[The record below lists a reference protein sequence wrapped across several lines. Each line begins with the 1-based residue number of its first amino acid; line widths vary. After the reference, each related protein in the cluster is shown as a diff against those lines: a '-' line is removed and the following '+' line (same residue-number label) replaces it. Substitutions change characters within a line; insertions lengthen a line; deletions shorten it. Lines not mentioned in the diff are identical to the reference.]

1 MEKDIRELLIQL
13 GVRGFMTILGFR
25 KTAGSQDLAWPQR
38 AELLMNF
45 NKLNTIL
52 GKYHLVI

>member
-52 GKYHLVI
+52 GK